1 MELCGLPKFLRL
13 FLFPVSASHIAERSA
28 WAERR
33 VRDEWRLRRERLY
46 VQLFFWLL
54 RGRGRLRISSRFRL
68 CAIFSRKNMRVLQVL
83 FRVDMLAMILLALL
97 TSLFLASGF
106 GGILRTTLPSSKST
120 AAN

>member
-1 MELCGLPKFLRL
+1 MELCGLPTFLRP

-46 VQLFFWLL
+46 VQFFFWLL
-54 RGRGRLRISSRFRL
+54 RGGGRLRISPGFYF
-68 CAIFSRKNMRVLQVL
+68 CAIFRRKNVRALQVF

-97 TSLFLASGF
+97 TSLFLASCF
-106 GGILRTTLPSSKST
+106 GGILRPTLPCSKSS
-120 AAN
+120 AAH